1 MLKELWQRLKQDLA
15 KKVSEHIYTVIL
27 AIITIVINA
36 YKNSISKILD
46 IEIPFKITGNTIVYL
61 LTIIT
66 VTVWVIE
73 VKTREK
79 YKFFPKKVKHKYMY
93 DYNRIRFVYNTEKNI
108 DFCRRSIV
116 KALSPEFE
124 GIIGDYSWNGES
136 IEDIYLDRNCDK
148 KFFLYEPKI
157 EYKWSTIEEEN
168 GIKAFKN
175 VQAYPCEGKYKIA
188 IKEPIK
194 LKHTETIDLAFKLI
208 EKDNQKKQYI
218 GIIVQRPTKKL
229 ELSVEFCKNLN
240 PIKIRAKKRLI
251 FGDKTCETLN
261 PKYISISEKGYGE
274 NFKKVYTLS
283 IQKPSIF
290 CNYYLEWYFELN
302 GVEDHTIGNKNFE
315 GKILKKKCKF

>member
-1 MLKELWQRLKQDLA
+1 MWQRLKQDLA

-27 AIITIVINA
+27 AIITIIINA

-79 YKFFPKKVKHKYMY
+79 YKFFPKKVKHKYIY

-124 GIIGDYSWNGES
+124 GIIGDYSWKGES
-136 IEDIYLDRNCDK
+136 IEDIYLDRSCDK
-148 KFFLYEPKI
+148 KFFLYEPK
-157 EYKWSTIEEEN
+157 K
-168 GIKAFKN
+168 KN
-175 VQAYPCEGKYKIA
+175 ICSAINNESGTKVLKIGKEFPCEGKYKIA

-194 LKHTETIDLAFKLI
+194 LKQTETIDLAFKLI

-283 IQKPSIF
+283 IKKPSIF

-302 GVEDHTIGNKNFE
+302 GVEDNTIGNKNFE